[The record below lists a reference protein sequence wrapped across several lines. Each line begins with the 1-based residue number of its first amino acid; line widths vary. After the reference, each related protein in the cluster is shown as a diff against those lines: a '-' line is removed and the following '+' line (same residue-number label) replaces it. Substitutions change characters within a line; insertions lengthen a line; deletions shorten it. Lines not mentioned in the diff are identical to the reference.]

1 MDYHR
6 VAIAVILGNKRR
18 PCAEDDYGW
27 FVVELEEDAK
37 ELVEELL
44 VGLLTAHTIFS
55 RGALGVGSAYAE
67 LTADR
72 SRQSRE

>member
-1 MDYHR
+1 
-6 VAIAVILGNKRR
+6 
-18 PCAEDDYGW
+18 
-27 FVVELEEDAK
+27 VVELEEDAK

-44 VGLLTAHTIFS
+44 VGLLTAHTNIS
-55 RGALGVGSAYAE
+55 RVALGIGSAYAE

>member
-1 MDYHR
+1 VDYHR
-6 VAIAVILGNKRR
+6 VTIAVILRNKWR

-44 VGLLTAHTIFS
+44 VGLLTAHTNIS
-55 RGALGVGSAYAE
+55 RVALGIGSAYAE